1 MRILTTIFSLL
12 AILCFTVQLKA
23 ADNKGVKKPEPVE
36 KPPKVK
42 PGNVPQPE
50 ITITESKDK
59 IFKEYHING
68 QLRAIKVIPKNG
80 LPPYF
85 LIDHEGSGK
94 FIRMGPDMGSDQQ
107 VPRWILFE
115 W

>member
-1 MRILTTIFSLL
+1 MYRQIFTIIFILIALTGVNSALN
-12 AILCFTVQLKA
+12 A
-23 ADNKGVKKPEPVE
+23 ASDKVSEKTEPVE

-80 LPPYF
+80 FPPLLP
-85 LIDHEGSGK
+85 D
-94 FIRMGPDMGSDQQ
+94 
-107 VPRWILFE
+107 
-115 W
+115 